1 MNASHDILTLA
12 ANAIVV
18 VAAWV
23 TGEAGRVAVA
33 SGLGGFARWWNTD
46 RVRIR
51 DGAAAVV
58 GGLIT
63 GVYLW
68 PLVHTVMAAPFGGL
82 KENPNTIAAAAFIAG
97 ALGMSGMKIITAVVE
112 AKLGGPNHKKDGG

>member
-1 MNASHDILTLA
+1 VNSNLDVFSLI
-12 ANAIVV
+12 ANALIV

-51 DGAAAVV
+51 DGAASAV

-63 GVYLW
+63 GTYLW
-68 PLVHTVMAAPFGGL
+68 PFVLIVMGFPFGGI
-82 KENPNTIAAAAFIAG
+82 EETPNSIAAAAFIAG
-97 ALGMSGMKIITAVVE
+97 AIGMSGMKIITAMVE
-112 AKLGGPNHKKDGG
+112 AKVKDASKPDGD